1 VSDDHWD
8 IVGYWKQ
15 LEILRPRVSQRA
27 YDFFSKHFDV
37 LLTYLIYR
45 FGWIV
50 CALSAAKGMDITM
63 KVMLIQPPSSSKHMD
78 TIFMHEPLAL
88 EYLGAGLRL
97 DNHEVVI
104 FDARLESD
112 YEEALRS
119 YKPQVVGLTAFTNQ
133 LSIVKEMASRIKAIN
148 PRIFTI
154 VGGHHAT
161 VKPEDF
167 NVKDIDL
174 VVRGEGVTALSEI
187 LQCIEANKPFDS
199 ILGLGIPGSET
210 YLTPSR
216 THPNLDNLPIPDRTL
231 TIKYRKN
238 YFEEWM
244 KPLTSIRTS
253 LGCVNRCTYC
263 ALWALTDGKYLVR
276 KPESII
282 EELQS
287 IEEPNVFFCDDE
299 SMCDSQRM
307 DKLAD
312 LIRESGIKKKYYLY
326 ARVDTILKHPNL
338 FAKWKNIGLAQVFIG
353 FESYTNKK
361 LNDLKKNITIEQQY
375 KAAKILND
383 LKIGIAGSFMV
394 DPSYTREDFD
404 GLISHI
410 RSLKVDVVI
419 CSILTPL
426 PGTELY
432 ESKKAELITDKPE
445 AYDFLHTVLPT
456 KLPLKQFYS
465 EFSRLYM
472 KATPLLTSLKYIQKY
487 EKGCKLRTGLDFM
500 KTIKIIKNNYRS

>member
-1 VSDDHWD
+1 
-8 IVGYWKQ
+8 
-15 LEILRPRVSQRA
+15 
-27 YDFFSKHFDV
+27 
-37 LLTYLIYR
+37 
-45 FGWIV
+45 
-50 CALSAAKGMDITM
+50 M
-63 KVMLIQPPSSSKHMD
+63 KVMLIQPPNGSKHMD
-78 TIFMHEPLAL
+78 TLFMHEPLAL

-97 DNHEVVI
+97 GNHEVVI
-104 FDARLESD
+104 FDARLEHD
-112 YEEALRS
+112 YEAALRS
-119 YKPQVVGLTAFTNQ
+119 YKPHVVGLTAFTNQ
-133 LSIVKEMASRIKAIN
+133 LSIVKEMASKIKVIN
-148 PRIFTI
+148 PGIFTI

-167 NVKDIDL
+167 NVNDIDL

-187 LQCIEANKPFDS
+187 LQCLESNKPFDN
-199 ILGLGIPGSET
+199 ILGLGIPGPEMH
-210 YLTPSR
+210 LTPSR
-216 THPNLDNLPIPDRTL
+216 PHPNLDELPIPDRSL
-231 TIKYRKN
+231 TIKYRKD

-244 KPLTSIRTS
+244 KPIASIRTS
-253 LGCVNRCTYC
+253 LGCTNRCTYC
-263 ALWALTDGKYLVR
+263 ALWALTGGKYLVR
-276 KPESII
+276 KTELII

-287 IEEPNVFFCDDE
+287 IEEPNIFFCDDE
-299 SMCDSQRM
+299 SMCDWQRM

-312 LIRESGIKKKYYLY
+312 LIRESDIKKKYYLY

-338 FAKWKNIGLAQVFIG
+338 FAKWKDIGLAEVFIG
-353 FESYTNKK
+353 FESFTNKQ

-426 PGTELY
+426 PGTQLY

-456 KLPLKQFYS
+456 KLPLKEFYS
-465 EFSRLYM
+465 EYVRLLM
-472 KATPLLTSLKYIQKY
+472 KATPLLTTLKFIGKY
-487 EKGCKLRTGLDFM
+487 EKGTRLRTLLNSL
-500 KTIKIIKNNYRS
+500 KIIKIIRNSYHLHE

>member
-1 VSDDHWD
+1 
-8 IVGYWKQ
+8 
-15 LEILRPRVSQRA
+15 
-27 YDFFSKHFDV
+27 
-37 LLTYLIYR
+37 
-45 FGWIV
+45 
-50 CALSAAKGMDITM
+50 M
-63 KVMLIQPPSSSKHMD
+63 KVMLIQPPSGSKHMD
-78 TIFMHEPLAL
+78 RIFMHEPLAL
-88 EYLGAGLRL
+88 EYLGTGLRQ
-97 DNHEVVI
+97 DNHDVII
-104 FDARLESD
+104 FDARLEDD
-112 YEEALRS
+112 YEAVVRS

-133 LSIVKEMASRIKAIN
+133 LSIVKEMASKIKAIN
-148 PRIFTI
+148 PGIFTI

-167 NVKDIDL
+167 NVQDIDL
-174 VVRGEGVTALSEI
+174 TVRGEGVAALSEI
-187 LQCIEANKPFDS
+187 LQCIESNKAFDS
-199 ILGLGIPGSET
+199 ILGLGIPSSEM

-216 THPNLDNLPIPDRTL
+216 PHPDLDYLPIPDRSL
-231 TIKYRKN
+231 TIKYREN

-244 KPLTSIRTS
+244 KPIASIRTS
-253 LGCVNRCTYC
+253 LGCTNRCTYC
-263 ALWALTDGKYLVR
+263 ALWALTGGKYLVR
-276 KPESII
+276 KPELII

-287 IEEPNVFFCDDE
+287 IDETNIFFCDDE
-299 SMCDSQRM
+299 SMCDWQRM

-312 LIRESGIKKKYYLY
+312 LISKSGIRKKYYLY

-338 FAKWKNIGLAQVFIG
+338 FAKWKDIGLAEVFIG
-353 FESYTNKK
+353 FESFTNKQ
-361 LNDLKKNITIEQQY
+361 LIDLKKNITIEQQY

-426 PGTELY
+426 PGTQLY
-432 ESKKAELITDKPE
+432 ESKKAELITDKSE

-465 EFSRLYM
+465 EYSRLLI
-472 KATPLLTSLKYIQKY
+472 KATPLLTSLKFIGKY
-487 EKGCKLRTGLDFM
+487 EKGNRLRTLFNYW
-500 KTIKIIKNNYRS
+500 KIIKIIQNNYRLHQ

>member
-1 VSDDHWD
+1 
-8 IVGYWKQ
+8 
-15 LEILRPRVSQRA
+15 
-27 YDFFSKHFDV
+27 
-37 LLTYLIYR
+37 
-45 FGWIV
+45 
-50 CALSAAKGMDITM
+50 M
-63 KVMLIQPPSSSKHMD
+63 KVMLIQPPSGSKHTD

-97 DNHEVVI
+97 ANHDVVI
-104 FDARLESD
+104 FDARLERD
-112 YEEALRS
+112 YEAALRS

-148 PRIFTI
+148 LGIFTI

-167 NVKDIDL
+167 NVKDIDF
-174 VVRGEGVTALSEI
+174 VVRGEGVTTLSEI
-187 LQCIEANKPFDS
+187 LQCIESNEPFDS
-199 ILGLGIPGSET
+199 ILGLGIPGSEM

-216 THPNLDNLPIPDRTL
+216 PHPNLDNLPVPDRSL
-231 TIKYRKN
+231 TIKYRGN

-244 KPLTSIRTS
+244 KPIASIRTS
-253 LGCVNRCTYC
+253 LGCTNRCTYC
-263 ALWALTDGKYLVR
+263 ALWALTGGKYLVR
-276 KPESII
+276 KPKSII

-299 SMCDSQRM
+299 SMCDWQRM

-312 LIRESGIKKKYYLY
+312 LINESGIKKKYYLY
-326 ARVDTILKHPNL
+326 ARVDTVLKHPNL
-338 FAKWKNIGLAQVFIG
+338 FAKWKAIGLAEVFIG
-353 FESYTNKK
+353 FESFTNKQ
-361 LNDLKKNITIEQQY
+361 LNDLKKNITVEQQY

-383 LKIGIAGSFMV
+383 LKINIAGSFMV

-404 GLISHI
+404 RLISHI
-410 RSLKVDVVI
+410 RSLKVDLVS

-426 PGTELY
+426 PGTQLY
-432 ESKKAELITDKPE
+432 ESKKAELITDNPE

-465 EFSRLYM
+465 EYSRLII
-472 KATPLLTSLKYIQKY
+472 KATPLLTYLKFIGKY
-487 EKGCKLRTGLDFM
+487 EKGNRLSTLLISLKL
-500 KTIKIIKNNYRS
+500 IKIIRNSYRLHE

>member
-1 VSDDHWD
+1 
-8 IVGYWKQ
+8 
-15 LEILRPRVSQRA
+15 
-27 YDFFSKHFDV
+27 
-37 LLTYLIYR
+37 
-45 FGWIV
+45 
-50 CALSAAKGMDITM
+50 
-63 KVMLIQPPSSSKHMD
+63 MLVQPPSGSKHMD

-88 EYLGAGLRL
+88 EYLGAGIKL
-97 DNHEVVI
+97 DKHEVVI
-104 FDARLESD
+104 FDARLEED
-112 YEEALRS
+112 YETALRS

-148 PRIFTI
+148 PGTFII

-187 LQCIEANKPFDS
+187 LPCLESDKPFDS
-199 ILGLGIPGSET
+199 ILGLGIPGDQM

-216 THPNLDNLPIPDRTL
+216 PHPNLDNLPIPDRSL
-231 TIKYRKN
+231 TIKYRKK

-244 KPLTSIRTS
+244 KPIASIRTS
-253 LGCVNRCTYC
+253 LGCTNRCTYC

-282 EELQS
+282 EELQY
-287 IEEPNVFFCDDE
+287 IEETNIFFCDDE
-299 SMCDSQRM
+299 SMCDWQRM
-307 DKLAD
+307 DRMAD
-312 LIRESGIKKKYYLY
+312 LIRKRGIKKKYYLY
-326 ARVDTILKHPNL
+326 ARVDTIVKHPNL
-338 FAKWKNIGLAQVFIG
+338 FAKWKDIGLAEVFIG
-353 FESYTNKK
+353 FESFTNKQ

-404 GLISHI
+404 GLIAHI

-426 PGTELY
+426 PGTQLY
-432 ESKKAELITDKPE
+432 ESKKTELITDKPE
-445 AYDFLHTVLPT
+445 AYDFLHTVLST

-465 EFSRLYM
+465 EFARLYT
-472 KATPLLTSLKYIQKY
+472 KATPILTTLKFIQKY
-487 EKGCKLRTGLDFM
+487 EKGTKLATWINFI
-500 KTIKIIKNNYRS
+500 KTFKIIKTNYRS